1 MYLILPNEPCLMPRK
16 SETIQSTA
24 ENQQQ
29 NVFSIRYIDADIQ
42 LTDQWMYLHAFS
54 AGVG

>member
-16 SETIQSTA
+16 SETIQSTV

-29 NVFSIRYIDADIQ
+29 NVVSIRYIDADIQ
-42 LTDQWMYLHAFS
+42 LTDQ
-54 AGVG
+54 